1 MSVVDEVDMSVVD
14 EVDMSVSLAETS
26 PVVVESSVVLS
37 SPVEASPDDELTP
50 ASLSLSLSLPVPAV
64 ELDADRR
71 RRRRRHVVAA

>member
-50 ASLSLSLSLPVPAV
+50 ASLSLSLSVPAE
-64 ELDADRR
+64 ELDADADADADA
-71 RRRRRHVVAA
+71 VTL